1 LAEKVSAG
9 DFVRFE
15 YTGRAG
21 ERVFDT
27 TSAETA
33 KKAGIFDEKNAYS
46 PVLVAAGREQVLK
59 GLDEAI
65 VGSEVGVEKKASIP
79 PEKGFGQRRP
89 ELVRLISLG
98 EFRKRGIDP
107 VPGMVLDLDGAR
119 ASVQSVSGGRVKVD
133 LNHELA
139 GQQLEYSFK
148 IIEIITGAKEKTTAL
163 ARELLPKLPAPA
175 FADGKITLV
184 VPAEAAKDSD
194 FIVSKMRFVQQ
205 ALLLVPEVKTVVVVE
220 EYSKPAEKPEK
231 R

>member
-1 LAEKVSAG
+1 MRL
-9 DFVRFE
+9 E
-15 YTGRAG
+15 YTGRVG

-27 TSAETA
+27 TSAEEA
-33 KKAGIFDEKNAYS
+33 KRTGVFDEKAKYG

-59 GLDEAI
+59 GLDEAL
-65 VGSEVGVEKKASIP
+65 VGAEVGVEKKIVVP
-79 PEKGFGQRRP
+79 PEKAFGERKP

-119 ASVQSVSGGRVKVD
+119 AIVQSVSGGRVRID

-139 GQQLEYSFK
+139 GKTLEYTFRVVGR
-148 IIEIITGAKEKTTAL
+148 ITGAKEKVEAL
-163 ARELLPKLPAPA
+163 GKELLPKLPSPV
-175 FADGKITLV
+175 FDGGKVSVV

-194 FIVSKMRFVQQ
+194 YVVSKIRFVQQ
-205 ALLLVPEVKTVVVVE
+205 ALALVPEVESVVVVE
-220 EYSKPAEKPEK
+220 EYAKPSAPQPAKT